1 MSLRRLLLRVGPV
14 VVLAGLVL
22 FLGSPEL
29 PDRWN
34 PWAPLRLDDPPN
46 LLTGYK
52 LRRLRDDPAACRAVL
67 NASDFAYRPV
77 PDRVTGEGC
86 GFRNAVRVSRS
97 EITYAGGF
105 VATCPLVVAL
115 ALFERHALQPAA
127 QETLGARVTAIDH
140 YGTYACRNVNGR
152 DTGRRSQHAT
162 ANAIDI
168 AGFRLADGRKVR
180 VAADWDRNG
189 PPSEFLRDV
198 HAGACGIFG
207 AVLGPNYNRAHRDHF
222 HLDLGGF
229 LLCR

>member
-1 MSLRRLLLRVGPV
+1 MSLRRLLRAALV

-22 FLGSPEL
+22 LLGLPEL

-34 PWAPLRLDDPPN
+34 PWAPIRLDELPN

-52 LRRLRDDPAACRAVL
+52 LRRLRDDPATCRAVL
-67 NASDFAYRPV
+67 DASDFAYQPV

-105 VATCPLVVAL
+105 VATCPLAVAL
-115 ALFERHALQPAA
+115 ALFERHVLQPAA
-127 QETLGARVTAIDH
+127 QDTLGTRVTAIDH
-140 YGTYACRNVNGR
+140 YGTYACRNVNNR

-168 AGFRLADGRKVR
+168 AGFRLADGRHLR
-180 VAADWDRNG
+180 VAADWDDG
-189 PPSEFLRDV
+189 GAESEFLQDV
-198 HAGACGIFG
+198 HGGACGIFG
-207 AVLGPNYNRAHRDHF
+207 VVLGPSYNRAHRDHF